1 MNSTLWIMVTCPC
14 VINLS
19 LWWDFTVFPTTV
31 TDSSLALRMTPFV
44 LRHYDAFRSPLLVT
58 CFPQIVILNGGKNAL
73 WEKRETERW
82 NGVKNLCLW
91 WRLTAFP
98 HYGNRSF
105 TFVQDDVFRSPSL
118 WRFPFPI
125 TSDVLSSNRHSERRQ
140 ACRMRKTGNGM
151 VTQSEESMTLMA
163 SYCFPSLQ
171 QQIFCC
177 CFVWHLTE
185 IICFGF

>member
-1 MNSTLWIMVTCPC
+1 M
-14 VINLS
+14 
-19 LWWDFTVFPTTV
+19 
-31 TDSSLALRMTPFV
+31 
-44 LRHYDAFRSPLLVT
+44 
-58 CFPQIVILNGGKNAL
+58 
-73 WEKRETERW
+73 
-82 NGVKNLCLW
+82 KNLCLW

-140 ACRMRKTGNGM
+140 ACRMRKTGNGI

-163 SYCFPSLQ
+163 SYCFPHHGNRSFTSVQDDVFRSPSLWRFPFPITSDALSSNRHSEQ
-171 QQIFCC
+171 RQACRMRKTGNGTMKQREESIMLMTSYRFPSPR
-177 CFVWHLTE
+177 
-185 IICFGF
+185 